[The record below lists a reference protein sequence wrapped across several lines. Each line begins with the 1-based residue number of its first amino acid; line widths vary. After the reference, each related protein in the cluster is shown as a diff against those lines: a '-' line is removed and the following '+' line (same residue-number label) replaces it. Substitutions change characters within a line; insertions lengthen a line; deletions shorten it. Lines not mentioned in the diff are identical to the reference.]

1 MTVQAMGERVR
12 REEDFRLLRGRGQ
25 YVDDCH
31 LPHEA
36 HGYVLR
42 SPHARAQIIAIDTS
56 AAAAMPGVLAILTG
70 AELRERGLGTLRPMI
85 PRRKQDGS
93 PAVVAPQPL
102 LAQDQ
107 VRSVGDP
114 G

>member
-42 SPHARAQIIAIDTS
+42 SPHARARIVAIDTS
-56 AAAAMPGVLAILTG
+56 GAAAMPGVLTVLTG
-70 AELRERGLGTLRPMI
+70 AELRERRLGTLRPLI
-85 PRRKQDGS
+85 PRRKHDKS
-93 PAVVAPQPL
+93 PAFVAPQPL
-102 LAQDQ
+102 LAQG
-107 VRSVGDP
+107 RGRYVGDP
-114 G
+114 